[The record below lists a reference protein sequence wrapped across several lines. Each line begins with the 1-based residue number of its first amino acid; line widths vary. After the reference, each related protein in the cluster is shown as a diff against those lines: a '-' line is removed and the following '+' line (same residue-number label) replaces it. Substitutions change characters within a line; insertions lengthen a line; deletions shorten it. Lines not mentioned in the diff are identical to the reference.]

1 MKYIILFSSL
11 VKMLKEEYFLLG
23 LFVKLYDTCT
33 LSDTEISVS
42 FIDMKVSLYQG
53 YDQYW

>member
-11 VKMLKEEYFLLG
+11 VKMLKEKYFLLG
-23 LFVKLYDTCT
+23 LFVKLYDTGT

-53 YDQYW
+53 YDQY

>member
-53 YDQYW
+53 YDQY